1 MHVLG
6 FDVRIFLSGL
16 VNPYNNNGGHPLFLL
31 SPDVSLPALFM
42 PTVSSKNLVYTP
54 RAHGYFHP
62 PGSTDIRIT
71 QPPTVFKLPALHR
84 TVSFVSFAC
93 SSYRMLVNV
102 GRSLETIKAILALSF
117 EQEHVILTSSCT
129 LGLVQYCE

>member
-6 FDVRIFLSGL
+6 LDLMFVFFFL
-16 VNPYNNNGGHPLFLL
+16 VYNGGHPLFLL

-84 TVSFVSFAC
+84 TVS
-93 SSYRMLVNV
+93 
-102 GRSLETIKAILALSF
+102 
-117 EQEHVILTSSCT
+117 
-129 LGLVQYCE
+129 